1 MLGPM
6 LNTWTCE
13 TKERTGG
20 RRSAPAGIILFPP
33 DLASKEEQAQLWVVT
48 RIPKKPVPSLHPTTQ
63 GETWTWGGI
72 SPCTSSKA
80 RGVLNRTTLAAHT
93 GEGAVGAHCG

>member
-6 LNTWTCE
+6 LNTWTGE
-13 TKERTGG
+13 TKERTRG

-48 RIPKKPVPSLHPTTQ
+48 RIPKQPVPSLHPTTRV
-63 GETWTWGGI
+63 GLGL
-72 SPCTSSKA
+72 
-80 RGVLNRTTLAAHT
+80 GVASLPAQALELEVCST
-93 GEGAVGAHCG
+93 EPP